1 LTDKL
6 DLMRRPKQVPVH
18 FERDLK
24 VEAGMPIK
32 ELCRKGGFS
41 DATYYKRRAK
51 YGGIDVP
58 DAGYTT
64 AGVSSEP
71 TTVIRTL

>member
-1 LTDKL
+1 
-6 DLMRRPKQVPVH
+6 MRRPEELPVR

-32 ELCRKGGFS
+32 DMCRKGGFS
-41 DATYYKRRAK
+41 DATYYKWRAK
-51 YGGIDVP
+51 YGGMDVP
-58 DAGYTT
+58 DAGCTT